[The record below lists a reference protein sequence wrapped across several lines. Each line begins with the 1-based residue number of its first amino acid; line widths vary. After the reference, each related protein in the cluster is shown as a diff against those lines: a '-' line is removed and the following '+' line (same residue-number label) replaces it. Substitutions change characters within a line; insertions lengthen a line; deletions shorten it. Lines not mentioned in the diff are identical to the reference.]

1 MKNIFKYTSSS
12 LVITLLPYISF
23 GAEKKTLATLID
35 VIIGYFDQFLLL
47 LMGLAIVIFTWN
59 VIKYYIRPGADRTE
73 AGNYVLYSVIGFF
86 VLLSFWGIVNVLQ
99 ETFGLK
105 NEDNRPSSWSS
116 FQSLFPTGKGNKG
129 DNSWTV
135 DDEQGFWESYFDTT
149 GDSTDS
155 VGPNGDSADGSFR
168 DGLNVPG
175 DTIPDDLIDNNS
187 DSYMDSVNLLD
198 DAEIN

>member
-12 LVITLLPYISF
+12 LAITLLPYISF

-59 VIKYYIRPGADRTE
+59 VIMYYIKPGADRKE

-116 FQSLFPTGKGNKG
+116 FQSLFPTGKNGN
-129 DNSWTV
+129 NSMSQEEYDFWTNSDV
-135 DDEQGFWESYFDTT
+135 VNN
-149 GDSTDS
+149 STDS
-155 VGPNGDSADGSFR
+155 VGPNGDSADGSTNTLSDEER
-168 DGLNVPG
+168 VTQEQQNNQ
-175 DTIPDDLIDNNS
+175 PDSYDDAVDLLNNS
-187 DSYMDSVNLLD
+187 
-198 DAEIN
+198 EIN